1 MNTKSK
7 SKSKL
12 GELLEELEQGEGLA
26 TLMPDIQNTA
36 NLVSKV
42 TSVYASENE
51 SLYEIE
57 RPIESRLVTSMEEQ
71 YLRIMKNLQ
80 FGMFKIFCFHRVFN
94 FYFSASYEMITELSE
109 GGLKF
114 VVPHHFETNIKST
127 SDQSHPGR
135 VKRIAQEAVTLST
148 SLPLSYSSS
157 VFVRYDTSRLDV
169 MKVLIT
175 GELCIS
181 KCLFGKCRTSAE
193 D

>member
-1 MNTKSK
+1 MFFFCRINTKSK

-42 TSVYASENE
+42 TNTFVSDSDN
-51 SLYEIE
+51 LCEIE
-57 RPIESRLVTSMEEQ
+57 IPVETRVITSMEEQ

-80 FGMFKIFCFHRVFN
+80 FCKFYLLEMTKLYLMFYIL
-94 FYFSASYEMITELSE
+94 ASFEMITELPE

-114 VVPHHFETNIKST
+114 IVPHHFENNVKST

-175 GELCIS
+175 G
-181 KCLFGKCRTSAE
+181 
-193 D
+193 